1 MAGFCFGEM
10 EYDFHLGGRFATG
23 RCSENVLMQLVV
35 NTYGAYLQ
43 RRGELFQIKADGKV
57 SEVSARKVQSIIIT
71 TGAAFSTD
79 AVQLATE
86 KNIDIPVSGQIRRS
100 VRSCV
105 ARSSRFQ
112 PRPYA
117 VGNWKSQEKRPD

>member
-1 MAGFCFGEM
+1 
-10 EYDFHLGGRFATG
+10 
-23 RCSENVLMQLVV
+23 MQLVI

-57 SEVSARKVQSIIIT
+57 SEVSARKVQSILIT

-86 KNIDIPVSGQIRRS
+86 KEYPIFCFWTNTAILSGGCGMVGPVPLRL
-100 VRSCV
+100 
-105 ARSSRFQ
+105 
-112 PRPYA
+112 YA
-117 VGNWKSQEKRPD
+117 VGNWKLQEKRPG